1 LPRILHNFTWV
12 TMETEIIDALLD
24 RYQKA
29 IEMYIKYKE
38 RVERHEKQLRE
49 MNQTI
54 QLQRGEIEVLK
65 AKLNK

>member
-1 LPRILHNFTWV
+1 MPRILHNFTWV

>member
-1 LPRILHNFTWV
+1 MPRILHNFTWV

-38 RVERHEKQLRE
+38 RIERHENQLRE

>member
-1 LPRILHNFTWV
+1 
-12 TMETEIIDALLD
+12 METEIIDALLD

-38 RVERHEKQLRE
+38 RVERHETQLRD
-49 MNQTI
+49 MNKTI